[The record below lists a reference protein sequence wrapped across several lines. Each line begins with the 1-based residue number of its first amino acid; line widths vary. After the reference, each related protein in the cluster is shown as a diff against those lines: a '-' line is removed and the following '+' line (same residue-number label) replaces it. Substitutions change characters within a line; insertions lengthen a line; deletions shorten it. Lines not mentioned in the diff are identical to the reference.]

1 MKGKIQYH
9 GRSKHASIDKSN
21 PNILT
26 NSPAIDVSKNSRLKI
41 PESIFFDKN
50 IQLVKKYYH
59 DPNLYI
65 YIYIFIY
72 ILLHFFIGR

>member
-26 NSPAIDVSKNSRLKI
+26 SSPAVDVSKNSRLKI

-50 IQLVKKYYH
+50 MQLVKIK
-59 DPNLYI
+59 NENFLKI
-65 YIYIFIY
+65 KMSKKIKIFK
-72 ILLHFFIGR
+72 FISLIS